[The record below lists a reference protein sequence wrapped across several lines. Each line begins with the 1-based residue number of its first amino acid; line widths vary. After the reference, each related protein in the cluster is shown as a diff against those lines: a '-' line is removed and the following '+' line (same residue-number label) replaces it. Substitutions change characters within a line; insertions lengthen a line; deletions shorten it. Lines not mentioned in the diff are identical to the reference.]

1 MNWYLIPLTLLAI
14 FLVLR
19 YFLGM
24 KKNRWFA
31 SVIAQETERVL
42 HPVDTTY
49 VNIGGAIG
57 YHSTYILKPPFKKA
71 EGTFTFLP
79 RQSALYL
86 PFALLLGAQDRYYLT
101 IHSEL
106 PLIGEGHIIE
116 KAYYRKI
123 AATIRGVEQFK
134 QEERERIIDTK
145 GRKRSYI
152 LLWDR
157 PAVYEKLSLLCN
169 DLDEMS
175 LLKHLC
181 VYPENRHFYL
191 FIKPEYGKIEKLL
204 RSFWNYLPQ
213 FQSKS

>member
-24 KKNRWFA
+24 KKNRWLA
-31 SVIAQETERVL
+31 SVFAQETERVL

-57 YHSTYILKPPFKKA
+57 YHFTYSLKQPFKKA

-86 PFALLLGAQDRYYLT
+86 PFTLLLGAQDRYYLT

-116 KAYYRKI
+116 RAYYQKV
-123 AATIRGVEQFK
+123 ASTIQGIENFN
-134 QEERERIIDTK
+134 QEERSRIVNPK
-145 GRKRSYI
+145 GKKRSFI

-157 PAVYEKLSLLCN
+157 PAVYEKLNILWN
-169 DLDEMS
+169 ELDEVE
-175 LLKHLC
+175 LLHHLC

-191 FIKPEYGKIEKLL
+191 FIKPETGKIEPLL
-204 RSFWNYLPQ
+204 RSFWSYIPQ
-213 FQSKS
+213 FQRKS